1 MGTKLTDIANL
12 AKRKPKLRFTAL
24 VHHLNVA
31 FLKEC
36 YLELKRGKAPGIDG
50 VTLAEYGKNLDE
62 NLRGLV
68 ERMKAKRYRPQPVRR
83 VYIPKGNGK
92 KRPLGIPS
100 LEDKIVQLG
109 VKKLLE
115 AIYEQDFLAVSYG
128 FRPKRSAHQA
138 LAALDRA
145 IGASPT
151 NYIVDMDIERFF
163 DTIDHK
169 WLMEFLGH
177 RIGDPNL
184 LRLIARI
191 LKSGVMEDGKYI
203 HTDEGTPQGGNLSP
217 LLANIYLHYVL
228 DLWFEKRVKKQLE
241 GYAEL
246 IRYADDF
253 VVCFQKRSEA
263 NMFVGMLRAR
273 LGKFGLGI
281 SEEKSKILKFGR
293 FASEDGKRPGTFDFL
308 GITHYCGKSRK
319 GKFALGR
326 KTSRKKYQRSLK
338 ANSQWL
344 RANRDVMK
352 QRELWQILGQ
362 KLRGHYQYYG
372 VSGNIR
378 SLRRF
383 HYQTIRLAYKWLNR
397 RSQKRSY
404 NWEQFGRW
412 VQYNPLP
419 RPRIYHSLYAPSKV

>member
-1 MGTKLTDIANL
+1 MLVEGRGWQSCAAVRGTYTRLRDGAEMGTKLTDIGNL
-12 AKRKPKLRFTAL
+12 AKREPKLRFTAL
-24 VHHLNVA
+24 VHHLNVQ
-31 FLKEC
+31 FLKQC

-50 VTLAEYGKNLDE
+50 VTLAEYGE
-62 NLRGLV
+62 NLEENLTGLV

-83 VYIPKGNGK
+83 VYIPKANGK

-115 AIYEQDFLAVSYG
+115 AIYEQDFLDVSYG

-145 IGASPT
+145 IGGKPT

-191 LKSGVMEDGKYI
+191 LKSGVMEDGNYI
-203 HTDEGTPQGGNLSP
+203 HTEEGTPQGGNLSP

-228 DLWFEKRVKKQLE
+228 DLWFEKRVKKSLV

-246 IRYADDF
+246 IRYADD
-253 VVCFQKRSEA
+253 CA
-263 NMFVGMLRAR
+263 
-273 LGKFGLGI
+273 
-281 SEEKSKILKFGR
+281 
-293 FASEDGKRPGTFDFL
+293 
-308 GITHYCGKSRK
+308 
-319 GKFALGR
+319 
-326 KTSRKKYQRSLK
+326 
-338 ANSQWL
+338 
-344 RANRDVMK
+344 
-352 QRELWQILGQ
+352 
-362 KLRGHYQYYG
+362 
-372 VSGNIR
+372 
-378 SLRRF
+378 
-383 HYQTIRLAYKWLNR
+383 
-397 RSQKRSY
+397 
-404 NWEQFGRW
+404 
-412 VQYNPLP
+412 P
-419 RPRIYHSLYAPSKV
+419 RTLMERMSDAA